1 MNMKGKLILGLVLFS
16 SLGSSLGWS
25 EKVLAHGVQIEH
37 SASQAIEINAKYDTG
52 TPLENAQVTVY
63 SPDDPTTP
71 WKQGTTD
78 EQGNFVFTP
87 DPSKTGYWEVK
98 VRRAGHGGL
107 TSIPVGTETNN
118 AQVSASLP
126 PDNQNNQTSF
136 YSQTSQ
142 GLSPIQKG
150 IMIGSVLWGCVGT
163 ALFFSKFNFNH
174 SSDKNTSNVRQQES
188 EG

>member
-1 MNMKGKLILGLVLFS
+1 MKRQLILGLMLFTS
-16 SLGSSLGWS
+16 MGSSLGWS
-25 EKVLAHGVQIEH
+25 EKASAHGVQIEH
-37 SASQAIEINAKYDTG
+37 NTTQAIEINAKYDTG

-71 WKQGTTD
+71 WKRGTTD
-78 EQGNFVFTP
+78 ERGNFVFAP

-107 TSIPVGTETNN
+107 TSIPVGTQTDN
-118 AQVSASLP
+118 AQVSASEP
-126 PDNQNNQTSF
+126 AENKSDPSSF
-136 YSQTSQ
+136 YSQASR
-142 GLSPIQKG
+142 GLSPLQKG
-150 IMIGSVLWGCVGT
+150 LIIGAVIWGCVGT

-174 SSDKNTSNVRQQES
+174 SSAQDTPNVRQQES